1 MENSNPCKEI
11 CKGVEVPSDD
21 EVEALNAMKSIKLR
35 VRELKKRISE
45 ISSVEKNR
53 EANSLSALEQELARL
68 KGEWNQWEEKRRKAA
83 KERMI
88 LLGHEEEGEIS
99 DGH

>member
-1 MENSNPCKEI
+1 MENSDSCKEI
-11 CKGVEVPSDD
+11 CKGVDVPSDD

-35 VRELKKRISE
+35 VREIKKRISE
-45 ISSVEKNR
+45 LSSTNKDEESHTK
-53 EANSLSALEQELARL
+53 SALEEDLKRL
-68 KGEWNQWEEKRRKAA
+68 KKEWDHWEEKRTKAA